1 MVQLMP
7 HTQTPL
13 ARSLAPLTH
22 RLGREGEGRKGGREG
37 REAGEGEQA
46 RGTEKAAEL
55 M

>member
-22 RLGREGEGRKGGREG
+22 RLGREGEGRKGGRE
-37 REAGEGEQA
+37 AGEGEQA